1 MFKLLEQHFSIPQ
14 EELDQISD
22 IATTIHAIHNER
34 GTPETVYHYTTSTG
48 LMGII
53 DQAKLRASHI
63 AFMNDAKEYAYGAE
77 LLNKIIT
84 EKMTPETTHEGIIE
98 VIYQFIRP
106 EKFSLAHYM
115 PCFVACFT
123 SKRDDLSQWRAY
135 GGGEGGFAIG
145 FDTANLLKV
154 FKGKLCYASYVLY
167 DPRKQHEYAEVL
179 INKTMDLY
187 NRHLA
192 VHHGDDGYSERWYEA
207 WRAVASCL
215 APLVKYPAFLG
226 EDEWRIVYIPATPSE
241 FHFQDSFTS
250 IRPFVEVEID
260 PGTLIKEVLVGP
272 GPSKDLNK
280 IALDMLLGKK
290 GISVCNIEISQIPYR
305 VA

>member
-1 MFKLLEQHFSIPQ
+1 MFKLLEEYFGIAQH
-14 EELDQISD
+14 ELDE
-22 IATTIHAIHNER
+22 IAEIAVAIHAIHNEH
-34 GTPETVYHYTTSTG
+34 GTPKTVFHYTNSTG

-53 DQAKLRASHI
+53 DKAKLRASHI

-77 LLNKIIT
+77 LLNRVIT
-84 EKMTPETTHEGIIE
+84 EKQTKQRNEEGIIE
-98 VIYQFIRP
+98 VIYQFIQP
-106 EKFSLAHYM
+106 ERFSVAHYM
-115 PCFVACFT
+115 PCFVFCFT

-145 FDTANLLKV
+145 FDTDNLLKI
-154 FKGKLCYASYVLY
+154 FKGKLCYSSYVLY
-167 DPRKQHEYAEVL
+167 DADKQHQYAEVL
-179 INKTMDLY
+179 INKTLDLY
-187 NRHLA
+187 NKHA
-192 VHHGDDGYSERWYEA
+192 SVHRDDRDYSDRWYEA

-226 EDEWRIVYIPATPSE
+226 EDEWRIVYIPATPEE
-241 FHFQDSFTS
+241 FHFHEGSSS
-250 IRPFVEVEID
+250 IRPFVEVDID
-260 PGTLIKEVLVGP
+260 PDLLIKEVLVGP
-272 GPSKDLNK
+272 GSHKDLNK